1 MLKAC
6 LIFTALPVLVLVGV
20 LAFLGLSVTEVSEPD
35 YEYVEPSPV
44 VITAVA
50 TAEFVEAPTN
60 YPSPT
65 FIIPTQLSFTLP
77 PTWTPAPSLMPS
89 VTPSSTATP

>member
-20 LAFLGLSVTEVSEPD
+20 LAFLGWSITERSETD
-35 YEYVEPSPV
+35 YEYVEPSPLA
-44 VITAVA
+44 ITIVA
-50 TAEFVEAPTN
+50 TVEFVEVPTQA
-60 YPSPT
+60 PSPT
-65 FIIPTQLSFTLP
+65 FIIPTQMSFTLP
-77 PTWTPAPSLMPS
+77 PTWTPAPSLIPS